1 MSKVISSFMFGLA
14 TKMSSICKIS
24 FIFGSHMAYFSMSSI
39 ITPLSGAF
47 LGISGGFLV
56 LLTRLFIHA
65 LFFKTITFSFLA
77 FCIPGYCASLYWA
90 TRSSLVRVFIP
101 LACMILFVVHPIG
114 SQAFIYSFYWLLP
127 ISFYILSY
135 RSLFLEALGSTFVA
149 HAVGSVIWLYTT
161 PTTVEMWL
169 GLIPVVALERCLFAL
184 GMVVMYRVIVFI
196 QNKASICVRK
206 TAIVVSQN

>member
-1 MSKVISSFMFGLA
+1 MLIYQFNICICIRISMSKVISSFMFGLA

-56 LLTRLFIHA
+56 LLTRLVI
-65 LFFKTITFSFLA
+65 
-77 FCIPGYCASLYWA
+77 
-90 TRSSLVRVFIP
+90 
-101 LACMILFVVHPIG
+101 
-114 SQAFIYSFYWLLP
+114 
-127 ISFYILSY
+127 
-135 RSLFLEALGSTFVA
+135 